1 MPAKARS
8 MRYADRASLQSLG
21 LFHDPAAIKA
31 IRARNDNFF
40 DVNECERRM
49 IADLL
54 PVQKEFVCDFDH
66 RYVLYVGGL
75 GAGKSFASA
84 VKATLLAFRSQGE
97 QHIYL
102 EPTFPMINQVA
113 LPTWFKILDKYNI
126 PYTFRRAPTPEITLK
141 LPMGD
146 TPILML
152 PMLNYERL
160 VGINA
165 ASLVIDEADTVKQ
178 EIAEAALV
186 RLQGRVRVGNCPQIC
201 FASTPEGRKFIWN
214 FFEKDA
220 GEDKALYRADT
231 RENPYLQ
238 DGYVDDLLE
247 KYPPHLVDAYVKG
260 LFTNLETAT
269 VFSEFSREVN
279 TSSVFHAEEGEVILV
294 GADFN
299 IGKCSSVYAVMRNS
313 ERGQGLHIFDE
324 QITRDTFALAEHIK
338 RKFVKHLSRGMVIVY
353 PDSSGSHASTSS
365 TMSDHDILREA
376 GIKVIADRRNP
387 PISETVA
394 MTNNHLHKKQIFVN
408 QATCNNVIEMLESW
422 AYDNTLKPSKGG
434 TLDHSHF
441 GDALRYLVWQSMPRP
456 SVGLGRGQRWR

>member
-8 MRYADRASLQSLG
+8 MRYADKAALQSLG
-21 LFHDPAAIKA
+21 LFYDPTAVKA
-31 IRARNDNFF
+31 VRARNSNFF
-40 DVNECERRM
+40 DTRLCESKM
-49 IADLL
+49 IQDLL
-54 PVQKEFVCDFDH
+54 PVQRQYVCDFES

-75 GAGKSFASA
+75 GAGKSFASV
-84 VKATLLAFRSQGE
+84 VKAILLAFRSQGE

-141 LPMGD
+141 LPLGD
-146 TPILML
+146 TPILLL
-152 PMLNYERL
+152 PLLNYERL

-165 ASLVIDEADTVKQ
+165 ASLSIDEADTVKQ
-178 EIAEAALV
+178 EVAEAALV

-201 FASTPEGRKFIWN
+201 FASTPEGRRFIWD
-214 FFEKDA
+214 FFEKNKTD
-220 GEDKALYRADT
+220 DKALYRADT

-238 DGYVDDLLE
+238 DEYVDDLLE
-247 KYPPHLVDAYVKG
+247 KYPPHLVDAYVRG

-269 VFSEFSREVN
+269 VFSEFNREAN
-279 TSSVFHAEEGEVILV
+279 TSNIFHAEDGEIILV

-299 IGKCSSVYAVMRNS
+299 VGKCSSVYAVMRNS
-313 ERGQGLHIFDE
+313 DKGQTLHLFDE

-338 RKFVKHLSRGMVIVY
+338 RKFVKHVARGMVIVY

-376 GIKVIADRRNP
+376 GLKVIADRRNP

-394 MTNNHLHKKQIFVN
+394 MANNYLHKKQIMVN
-408 QATCNNVIEMLESW
+408 QVTCNDTIDMLESW
-422 AYDNTLKPSKGG
+422 AYDSALKPSKGG
-434 TLDHSHF
+434 TNDRSHF
-441 GDALRYLVWQSMPRP
+441 GDAFRYLVWQSMPRP
-456 SVGLGRGQRWR
+456 AVGLGRGQRWR